1 MCHFWAIFVQDKCNN
16 KFLKFLG
23 FFQNSPFMLKTSVSS
38 KNAAFSSENGLFVSK
53 NPVIS
58 TKNSFFSKVVGFSS
72 KNSVFFDR
80 KCWIFEK
87 NTSFPAKIIPF
98 WRMILRKSSFKI
110 KSNFSNFQKFWIGLD
125 FLPIGNL
132 VFSDFRF
139 SDIFIEN
146 FVSGL
151 FRKAFRI
158 LSWFF
163 FRTFS
168 DISTDFQIEIISRQ
182 KALS

>member
-38 KNAAFSSENGLFVSK
+38 KNAAFSSENGLFARK

-58 TKNSFFSKVVGFSS
+58 SKNSFFTKFAGFSCENSLFSIKNVGFS
-72 KNSVFFDR
+72 R
-80 KCWIFEK
+80 KILHFWQ
-87 NTSFPAKIIPF
+87 KIITF

-110 KSNFSNFQKFWIGLD
+110 KRNFSNFQKFWIGLD
-125 FLPIGNL
+125 FLPTGNL

-151 FRKAFRI
+151 FRRAFRI

-163 FRTFS
+163 FRPFS
-168 DISTDFQIEIISRQ
+168 DISTDFQVEIISRQ
-182 KALS
+182 KA